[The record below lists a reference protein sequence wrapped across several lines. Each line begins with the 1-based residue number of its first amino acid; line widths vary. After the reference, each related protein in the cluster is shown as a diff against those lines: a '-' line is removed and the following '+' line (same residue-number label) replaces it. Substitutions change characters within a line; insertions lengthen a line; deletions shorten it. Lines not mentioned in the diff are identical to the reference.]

1 MPTFHISEKLMNF
14 YFIFQQQQQQ
24 VHAKLI
30 REYGREVV
38 VV

>member
-14 YFIFQQQQQQ
+14 YFIFQQQQQ

-38 VV
+38 VVV